1 VQAAFLVA
9 PGDVEQADVR
19 PLLPTWQPIAMQP
32 LPFPSVLLGSHDDPY
47 CSLARAQHL
56 AQHWGSRFIDMGHCG
71 HINAE
76 SGLGDW
82 PQGWAMVQAL

>member
-1 VQAAFLVA
+1 
-9 PGDVEQADVR
+9 
-19 PLLPTWQPIAMQP
+19 
-32 LPFPSVLLGSHDDPY
+32 
-47 CSLARAQHL
+47 L

-82 PQGWAMVQAL
+82 PQGWAMVQALSVHAAPQQLPH